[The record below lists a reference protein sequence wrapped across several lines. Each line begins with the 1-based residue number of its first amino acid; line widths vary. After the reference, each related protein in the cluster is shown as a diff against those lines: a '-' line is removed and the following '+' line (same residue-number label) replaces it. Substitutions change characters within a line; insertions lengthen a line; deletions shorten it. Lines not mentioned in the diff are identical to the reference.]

1 MGEIDAKFKLVV
13 HASMLSV
20 CVVGVSCLG
29 VLLPKSRSHVYK
41 NFRIIRLNN
50 VANFIRGY

>member
-29 VLLPKSRSHVYK
+29 VLLPKYHART
-41 NFRIIRLNN
+41 
-50 VANFIRGY
+50 FIKTSE